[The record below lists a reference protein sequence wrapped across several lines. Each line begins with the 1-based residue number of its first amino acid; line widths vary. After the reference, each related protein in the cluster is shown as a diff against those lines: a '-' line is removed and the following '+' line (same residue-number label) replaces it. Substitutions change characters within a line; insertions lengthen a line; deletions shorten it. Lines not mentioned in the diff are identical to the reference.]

1 MWQPVEMLDSS
12 TFSKSAAKPS
22 GITFQSTFQSTF
34 SKSAAKPSG
43 ITFQSTFQKVQQNT
57 FEMLKGVK
65 ENSE

>member
-1 MWQPVEMLDSS
+1 MWQPVEMLDS
-12 TFSKSAAKPS
+12 
-22 GITFQSTFQSTF
+22 STF